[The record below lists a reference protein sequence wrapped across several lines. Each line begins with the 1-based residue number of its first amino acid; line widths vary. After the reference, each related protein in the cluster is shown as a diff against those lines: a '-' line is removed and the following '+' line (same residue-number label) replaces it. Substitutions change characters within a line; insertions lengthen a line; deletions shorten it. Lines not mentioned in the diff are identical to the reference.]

1 MIMNEL
7 NTNLIEAA
15 KEKFPAKG
23 QLANI
28 LMDTLYMGKEAIYR
42 RLRGE
47 VPFTFQ
53 EAAIISKELG
63 ISLDRIA
70 GVSFSNNAMFDINVV
85 DHGNPFETYYD
96 FLNKQ
101 VIPYAAGRS
110 ECLIRYSLQ
119 CNSADT
125 ISEARTSGQ
134 VPFLQVD
141 VSE

>member
-85 DHGNPFETYYD
+85 DHATPSKLTMISSTSTSSY
-96 FLNKQ
+96 
-101 VIPYAAGRS
+101 S
-110 ECLIRYSLQ
+110 IR
-119 CNSADT
+119 CGK
-125 ISEARTSGQ
+125 IRM
-134 VPFLQVD
+134 PH
-141 VSE
+141 

>member
-53 EAAIISKELG
+53 EAAWTELPELASATMQCSIS
-63 ISLDRIA
+63 
-70 GVSFSNNAMFDINVV
+70 M
-85 DHGNPFETYYD
+85 
-96 FLNKQ
+96 
-101 VIPYAAGRS
+101 
-110 ECLIRYSLQ
+110 
-119 CNSADT
+119 
-125 ISEARTSGQ
+125 
-134 VPFLQVD
+134 
-141 VSE
+141 

>member
-53 EAAIISKELG
+53 EAAIISKEL
-63 ISLDRIA
+63 LK
-70 GVSFSNNAMFDINVV
+70 
-85 DHGNPFETYYD
+85 PETYLLEIGRAHVKRTGD
-96 FLNKQ
+96 
-101 VIPYAAGRS
+101 IPGQNCRS
-110 ECLIRYSLQ
+110 
-119 CNSADT
+119 
-125 ISEARTSGQ
+125 
-134 VPFLQVD
+134 
-141 VSE
+141 

>member
-47 VPFTFQ
+47 VPFY
-53 EAAIISKELG
+53 I
-63 ISLDRIA
+63 
-70 GVSFSNNAMFDINVV
+70 
-85 DHGNPFETYYD
+85 
-96 FLNKQ
+96 
-101 VIPYAAGRS
+101 
-110 ECLIRYSLQ
+110 
-119 CNSADT
+119 
-125 ISEARTSGQ
+125 
-134 VPFLQVD
+134 
-141 VSE
+141 

>member
-1 MIMNEL
+1 
-7 NTNLIEAA
+7 
-15 KEKFPAKG
+15 
-23 QLANI
+23 
-28 LMDTLYMGKEAIYR
+28 MGKEAY
-42 RLRGE
+42 L
-47 VPFTFQ
+47 P
-53 EAAIISKELG
+53 EAAWRSPLYISGSSHYFKRTG
-63 ISLDRIA
+63 DIPDRIA

-96 FLNKQ
+96 FPQQARQ

-134 VPFLQVD
+134 VPFLQLD

>member
-63 ISLDRIA
+63 IPWTELPELASA
-70 GVSFSNNAMFDINVV
+70 TM
-85 DHGNPFETYYD
+85 
-96 FLNKQ
+96 
-101 VIPYAAGRS
+101 
-110 ECLIRYSLQ
+110 Q
-119 CNSADT
+119 CS
-125 ISEARTSGQ
+125 ISM
-134 VPFLQVD
+134 
-141 VSE
+141 

>member
-1 MIMNEL
+1 MNEL

-85 DHGNPFETYYD
+85 DH
-96 FLNKQ
+96 
-101 VIPYAAGRS
+101 
-110 ECLIRYSLQ
+110 SL
-119 CNSADT
+119 S
-125 ISEARTSGQ
+125 
-134 VPFLQVD
+134 
-141 VSE
+141 

>member
-63 ISLDRIA
+63 IPWTELPELASA
-70 GVSFSNNAMFDINVV
+70 
-85 DHGNPFETYYD
+85 
-96 FLNKQ
+96 
-101 VIPYAAGRS
+101 
-110 ECLIRYSLQ
+110 Q
-119 CNSADT
+119 CNVRYQCSR
-125 ISEARTSGQ
+125 SWQPLRN
-134 VPFLQVD
+134 LL
-141 VSE
+141 

>member
-53 EAAIISKELG
+53 EAAIYFQKNWG
-63 ISLDRIA
+63 YPLDRIA
-70 GVSFSNNAMFDINVV
+70 GVSFSNNAMFRIINVV
-85 DHGNPFETYYD
+85 DHRQPLRN
-96 FLNKQ
+96 L
-101 VIPYAAGRS
+101 
-110 ECLIRYSLQ
+110 L
-119 CNSADT
+119 
-125 ISEARTSGQ
+125 
-134 VPFLQVD
+134 
-141 VSE
+141 

>member
-1 MIMNEL
+1 
-7 NTNLIEAA
+7 
-15 KEKFPAKG
+15 
-23 QLANI
+23 
-28 LMDTLYMGKEAIYR
+28 MGKEAIYR

-96 FLNKQ
+96 FLN
-101 VIPYAAGRS
+101 
-110 ECLIRYSLQ
+110 IRYSLQ

>member
-1 MIMNEL
+1 MITNDP

-53 EAAIISKELG
+53 EAAIIQRTG
-63 ISLDRIA
+63 
-70 GVSFSNNAMFDINVV
+70 DIPGQNC
-85 DHGNPFETYYD
+85 
-96 FLNKQ
+96 
-101 VIPYAAGRS
+101 RS
-110 ECLIRYSLQ
+110 
-119 CNSADT
+119 
-125 ISEARTSGQ
+125 
-134 VPFLQVD
+134 
-141 VSE
+141 

>member
-96 FLNKQ
+96 FLNKH
-101 VIPYAAGRS
+101 VKLFHTLR
-110 ECLIRYSLQ
+110 EIRM
-119 CNSADT
+119 
-125 ISEARTSGQ
+125 
-134 VPFLQVD
+134 PH
-141 VSE
+141 

>member
-15 KEKFPAKG
+15 KERFPAKG

-53 EAAIISKELG
+53 PLFQKNWVYHWIELQ
-63 ISLDRIA
+63 
-70 GVSFSNNAMFDINVV
+70 
-85 DHGNPFETYYD
+85 E
-96 FLNKQ
+96 
-101 VIPYAAGRS
+101 
-110 ECLIRYSLQ
+110 
-119 CNSADT
+119 
-125 ISEARTSGQ
+125 
-134 VPFLQVD
+134 
-141 VSE
+141 

>member
-53 EAAIISKELG
+53 EAALFQKNWDIRTELPELASATMQCSIS
-63 ISLDRIA
+63 
-70 GVSFSNNAMFDINVV
+70 M
-85 DHGNPFETYYD
+85 
-96 FLNKQ
+96 
-101 VIPYAAGRS
+101 
-110 ECLIRYSLQ
+110 
-119 CNSADT
+119 
-125 ISEARTSGQ
+125 
-134 VPFLQVD
+134 
-141 VSE
+141 

>member
-47 VPFTFQ
+47 VPFSGSSHYFKRT
-53 EAAIISKELG
+53 G
-63 ISLDRIA
+63 
-70 GVSFSNNAMFDINVV
+70 DIPGQNC
-85 DHGNPFETYYD
+85 
-96 FLNKQ
+96 
-101 VIPYAAGRS
+101 RS
-110 ECLIRYSLQ
+110 
-119 CNSADT
+119 
-125 ISEARTSGQ
+125 
-134 VPFLQVD
+134 
-141 VSE
+141 

>member
-47 VPFTFQ
+47 APLHFRKQPLFQ
-53 EAAIISKELG
+53 KNWGYPWTELPELASATMQCSIS
-63 ISLDRIA
+63 
-70 GVSFSNNAMFDINVV
+70 M
-85 DHGNPFETYYD
+85 
-96 FLNKQ
+96 
-101 VIPYAAGRS
+101 
-110 ECLIRYSLQ
+110 
-119 CNSADT
+119 
-125 ISEARTSGQ
+125 
-134 VPFLQVD
+134 
-141 VSE
+141 